1 MSRYGLYRIPTLF
14 LYVNFL
20 VQKLVFSFSSPVV
33 LLYID
38 MRGGAGTPVVTLL
51 GFRMNTFR
59 TVDENSIFAQLK
71 ELLTMIFPV
80 MIFDK
85 LVAAL
90 CLPGLLLELRD
101 LTGQRFPFW

>member
-1 MSRYGLYRIPTLF
+1 M
-14 LYVNFL
+14 
-20 VQKLVFSFSSPVV
+20 FSFSSPVV

-51 GFRMNTFR
+51 GFQMNTLR
-59 TVDENSIFAQLK
+59 TVEENDIFAQLK

-90 CLPGLLLELRD
+90 CPGLLLELRD

>member
-1 MSRYGLYRIPTLF
+1 MFNL
-14 LYVNFL
+14 
-20 VQKLVFSFSSPVV
+20 SSPV

-51 GFRMNTFR
+51 GFQMNKLR
-59 TVDENSIFAQLK
+59 TDEENSIFAQLN

-90 CLPGLLLELRD
+90 CRPGLLLELRD